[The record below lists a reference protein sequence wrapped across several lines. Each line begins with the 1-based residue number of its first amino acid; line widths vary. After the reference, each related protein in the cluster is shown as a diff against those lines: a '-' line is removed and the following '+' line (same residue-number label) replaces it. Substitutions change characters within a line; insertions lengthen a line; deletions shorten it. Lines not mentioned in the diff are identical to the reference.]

1 MTTTATALPEG
12 KTDFVKNVLANNA
25 RANTKAVN
33 EAWAAAGRSGQI
45 SSTLVN
51 KLRSSLGYAGNL
63 RSHSKKEA
71 APTPPAKA
79 PYTGKKRGRKPKQAV
94 NSTGVLVLPHLNG
107 ARTDETKAGLP
118 SRGRLNADFKALEE
132 LEAEFDRPLSGSEDR
147 HHTAIGRDMLER
159 THSNQARSASNC
171 ERASYTGA
179 PYCRPCQS
187 DTW

>member
-1 MTTTATALPEG
+1 
-12 KTDFVKNVLANNA
+12 VKNVLANNA

-63 RSHSKKEA
+63 RSTSNKEA
-71 APTPPAKA
+71 APPPTAKA

-94 NSTGVLVLPHLNG
+94 DPTGVLVSPHLNG
-107 ARTDETKAGLP
+107 ATTNETKAGLP

-132 LEAEFDRPLSGSEDR
+132 LEAEFDRLLFKVMGMRGLQAIEESLRQTRRLLYGGFSGNG
-147 HHTAIGRDMLER
+147 I
-159 THSNQARSASNC
+159 
-171 ERASYTGA
+171 
-179 PYCRPCQS
+179 
-187 DTW
+187 